1 MSGTLNEE
9 KKKEETPHNFKT
21 LNLKI
26 FFFCFFQEVCFIQE
40 RSRHFEEL
48 VCRLGVPFS
57 SPGKRKVRALESGT
71 ELPTRARGHPGS
83 SALSPVGTAAN
94 RRLLFLEGERHPLE
108 RCKSVCSKWPQKR
121 CRRVLCTREGWVSWD
136 RGPVEDDEVRSKTS
150 IDRGGNL

>member
-1 MSGTLNEE
+1 MSVGNSQKEE
-9 KKKEETPHNFKT
+9 KRKRRPTQFQNPKFGD
-21 LNLKI
+21 
-26 FFFCFFQEVCFIQE
+26 FFFPRGLFYPREISSL
-40 RSRHFEEL
+40 RGI
-48 VCRLGVPFS
+48 GVPTR
-57 SPGKRKVRALESGT
+57 SPFLFAGEEKGASIGKRDRATDASE
-71 ELPTRARGHPGS
+71 RAPWF